1 MRAGV
6 ERPRSAKSNHRSARR
21 WPAGHLP
28 SEPLEDRAA
37 VLARR
42 AVERLLIAHMR
53 SEEADAVARAVCL
66 ARSGEGSWP
75 GDVGREAE
83 EVFGF
88 AAGVA

>member
-1 MRAGV
+1 
-6 ERPRSAKSNHRSARR
+6 
-21 WPAGHLP
+21 
-28 SEPLEDRAA
+28 
-37 VLARR
+37 
-42 AVERLLIAHMR
+42 MR